1 MSGTQPRKVKG
12 QGQKCSQMHPPPS
25 THPLAPGPTAESSLC
40 LWSIFIESQGTL
52 KLSAEDE
59 CRLEFRHH
67 VSDVSAIGVMP
78 SVWPPDQIL
87 HGDLRARG
95 AEGEAR
101 QRPSATLTAA
111 LLNSSRRQSPKQE
124 KASDLKS
131 VSARKQGQH
140 IIS

>member
-1 MSGTQPRKVKG
+1 
-12 QGQKCSQMHPPPS
+12 
-25 THPLAPGPTAESSLC
+25 
-40 LWSIFIESQGTL
+40 
-52 KLSAEDE
+52 
-59 CRLEFRHH
+59 
-67 VSDVSAIGVMP
+67 MP

-87 HGDLRARG
+87 LGDLWG

-101 QRPSATLTAA
+101 QRPSATLMAA
-111 LLNSSRRQSPKQE
+111 LLNSSSRQSLKQE

>member
-1 MSGTQPRKVKG
+1 
-12 QGQKCSQMHPPPS
+12 
-25 THPLAPGPTAESSLC
+25 
-40 LWSIFIESQGTL
+40 
-52 KLSAEDE
+52 
-59 CRLEFRHH
+59 
-67 VSDVSAIGVMP
+67 MP

-87 HGDLRARG
+87 LGDLRAWG

-111 LLNSSRRQSPKQE
+111 LLHSSRRQSLKEE